1 MYSAYHQPY
10 AISAG
15 TKGHISHNSSTHK
28 FLLYAFAKLPNPRL
42 EKQIALALK
51 PQTRLHKH
59 LERVALASESI
70 DDVRTGLDERC
81 FEHVAEQAEDRV
93 ERRKLG
99 RFVARSGNLTVLD
112 AREEFGEDHEV
123 EDQRRRKER
132 VLYTSKGRKL

>member
-1 MYSAYHQPY
+1 MKGPY
-10 AISAG
+10 LLDRRLY
-15 TKGHISHNSSTHK
+15 TSHHSPTHK
-28 FLLYAFAKLPNPRL
+28 LLLYAFVLLPNPSL
-42 EKQIALALK
+42 EQQIALALK

-59 LERVALASESI
+59 FKRVALAPESI

-99 RFVARSGNLTVLD
+99 HTVARSGDLAVLD

-123 EDQRRRKER
+123 ED
-132 VLYTSKGRKL
+132 